1 MADSSPYLRAT
12 NQPTSDVRPSKTIF
26 LVLPQPVV
34 PAGLTAASPAIAPTA
49 AVDTK
54 DTMAAKAKMGWD
66 MGRDM
71 SHSPVR
77 IIGLGYGGG
86 YGPRGCN
93 RRFCD
98 AGPAPCH
105 ASPDRSRIID
115 YPRMTVGRPG
125 GIAPC
130 LFDSLDSLPDMIRL
144 KRDFW
149 RRVRGC
155 AMVPTNV
162 VVI

>member
-1 MADSSPYLRAT
+1 MADSSSYLRAT

-26 LVLPQPVV
+26 LVVLPQPIV

-77 IIGLGYGGG
+77 IGLGYGGG

-98 AGPAPCH
+98 GGPDAEMRRG
-105 ASPDRSRIID
+105 AELS
-115 YPRMTVGRPG
+115 MTVGRPD

-130 LFDSLDSLPDMIRL
+130 LTHSTHSQ
-144 KRDFW
+144 
-149 RRVRGC
+149 
-155 AMVPTNV
+155 T
-162 VVI
+162 

>member
-1 MADSSPYLRAT
+1 MADSSSYLRAT

-26 LVLPQPVV
+26 LVVLPQPIV

-77 IIGLGYGGG
+77 IWFGLWGRLWATRMQPPFCYGG
-86 YGPRGCN
+86 P
-93 RRFCD
+93 D
-98 AGPAPCH
+98 ADA
-105 ASPDRSRIID
+105 RSRIIH
-115 YPRMTVGRPG
+115 
-125 GIAPC
+125 A
-130 LFDSLDSLPDMIRL
+130 
-144 KRDFW
+144 
-149 RRVRGC
+149 
-155 AMVPTNV
+155 
-162 VVI
+162 